1 VVSDA
6 PNENKRAFRQF
17 CVEVCTSAR
26 YQNHRVTIWAQTR
39 PSIAQVDRRLLFGP
53 RPGEL
58 EVLLELWLQQ
68 PAELL
73 RRAADGQQWARVS
86 RQFMGNPQCCD
97 VLAAGWNLHAH
108 TVFDTLTESYY
119 EVSVC
124 LPMVSGLQPAI

>member
-1 VVSDA
+1 MVSDA

-58 EVLLELWLQQ
+58 EVLLELWLQGY
-68 PAELL
+68 AL
-73 RRAADGQQWARVS
+73 RLGLEGLEEEDLMWAAW
-86 RQFMGNPQCCD
+86 
-97 VLAAGWNLHAH
+97 VLHLHPRKHA
-108 TVFDTLTESYY
+108 
-119 EVSVC
+119 
-124 LPMVSGLQPAI
+124 